1 MRGGGFSMLTTLA
14 SIIALGMLIG
24 HIAQRFL

>member
-1 MRGGGFSMLTTLA
+1 MRGSGFSMLAILA
-14 SIIALGMLIG
+14 SIIALGMVIG

>member
-1 MRGGGFSMLTTLA
+1 MRGSGFSMLAVLA

-24 HIAQRFL
+24 HIAERFL